1 MEDDS
6 RKLLPSR
13 KFTAS
18 WGDKLQSQK
27 HSSSERKC
35 EVFREVQTQ
44 LGYTADTVHRLP
56 SPSTSQRLSVL
67 SPSELQLQPF

>member
-1 MEDDS
+1 MEEGS

-18 WGDKLQSQK
+18 GGDKLQPQK

-44 LGYTADTVHRLP
+44 LGYTADTN
-56 SPSTSQRLSVL
+56 SQT
-67 SPSELQLQPF
+67 P